1 MSGQI
6 ILLPQ
11 AKYSCILKGADKQK
25 NRIIF
30 EVNNF
35 EGKGM
40 QIKKIFT
47 GCFKH
52 FTKHKHALT
61 VQVLLKEH
69 SIP

>member
-1 MSGQI
+1 LSGQI

-47 GCFKH
+47 ARMLFVAFQMIH
-52 FTKHKHALT
+52 
-61 VQVLLKEH
+61 
-69 SIP
+69 